1 MLLTL
6 LYCLLYCLGGERN
19 VQYIV
24 ATHSN
29 NLMVYDN
36 VTLQWTA
43 QVSHPPVAVT
53 TGEFE

>member
-6 LYCLLYCLGGERN
+6 LYCLGGEQN

-36 VTLQWTA
+36 ETLQWTA
-43 QVSHPPVAVT
+43 QVSYPPVAVT

>member
-1 MLLTL
+1 MLFIVC
-6 LYCLLYCLGGERN
+6 YCCLGGERN

-24 ATHSN
+24 ATHCN